1 MRTAMHLELRARA
14 PRDRF
19 QAGAGRPP
27 RSLKLQ
33 FQARG
38 IAPGLRDGPIA
49 ESDGT
54 VVYVPGLGIDARA
67 LAAAGEAQVSIRWL
81 PG

>member
-1 MRTAMHLELRARA
+1 MHLELRARA
-14 PRDRF
+14 PGDRF

-38 IAPGLRDGPIA
+38 IAPALRKGPIVR
-49 ESDGT
+49 SNG
-54 VVYVPGLGIDARA
+54 VVAYVPGLGIDARA
-67 LAAAGEAQVSIRWL
+67 LAGEGESQVSIRWL